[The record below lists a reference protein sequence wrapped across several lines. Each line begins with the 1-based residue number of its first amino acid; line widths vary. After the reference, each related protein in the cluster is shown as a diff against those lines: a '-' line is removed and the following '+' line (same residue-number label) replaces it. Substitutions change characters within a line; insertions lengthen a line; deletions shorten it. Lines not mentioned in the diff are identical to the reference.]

1 MRSMY
6 DLILKNAQIAD
17 CKFPKCELFDVAI
30 SGGKICEIE
39 PSKNSHSTA
48 AKSLDMGGNILCAGF
63 IDIHFHGAA
72 NSDICDDDSD
82 AIFKVARQ
90 KLKEGVTSILPATLT
105 LSKDA
110 LKKTFHNLKNYAK
123 NPESCRF
130 LGVHLEGP
138 FINPK
143 IAGAQNAEFAR
154 DLDISEID
162 ELNSIAKI
170 LKVSFSPELKGS
182 SEFVRGLLNRG
193 IVPSAA
199 HTCASFGR
207 IEELYRAGLKNVTHF
222 GNRCGEFGA
231 REIGVVGAG
240 LLFGDIT
247 LEIIA
252 DKIHLSPDFIRLIF
266 ARKDASKIVLITDS
280 MRASGLGDG
289 VYSLGGLDVKVSG
302 AEARLVSDSSLAG
315 SVLKMSE
322 ALKNLC
328 EILNADISK
337 LAKCAS
343 LNAANSLNIPNL
355 GEIKEGNFADFALL
369 DTDFK
374 VLKTIV
380 GGVVKY
386 EA

>member
-1 MRSMY
+1 MRAMY

-17 CKFPKCELFDVAI
+17 CKFSKSELFDIAI
-30 SGGKICEIE
+30 SGGKICEIC
-39 PSKNSHSTA
+39 PHKNSPERA
-48 AKSLDMGGNILCAGF
+48 ARILDLGGNTLCAGF

-72 NSDICDDDSD
+72 NCDVCDDDPG
-82 AIFKVARQ
+82 AIFKVAAQ
-90 KLKEGVTSILPATLT
+90 KLKEGVTSIAPATLT
-105 LSKDA
+105 LSKEA
-110 LKKTFHNLKNYAK
+110 LKKTFHNLKNYAQ

-143 IAGAQNAEFAR
+143 MAGAQNAEFAR

-162 ELNSIAKI
+162 GLNSIAKI

-182 SEFVRGLLNRG
+182 GEFVRGLLSRG

-199 HTCASFGR
+199 HSCAGFES
-207 IEELYRAGLKNVTHF
+207 IEKLYRAGLKSIAHF

-231 REIGVVGAG
+231 REIGLVGAG
-240 LLFGDIT
+240 LLLENFT

-252 DKIHLSPDFIRLIF
+252 DKVHLSPDFIRLIF

-289 VYSLGGLDVKVSG
+289 LYSLGGLDVKVSG

-315 SVLKMSE
+315 SVLKMNE

-355 GEIKEGNFADFALL
+355 GEIKQGNFADFAVLNS
-369 DTDFK
+369 DFK

>member
-1 MRSMY
+1 MY
-6 DLILKNAQIAD
+6 DFILKNAQIAD
-17 CKFPKCELFDVAI
+17 CKFTDGKLRDVFV
-30 SGGKICEIE
+30 SDGKICDII
-39 PSKNSHSTA
+39 PSQTSSANA
-48 AKSLDMGGNILCAGF
+48 AKIFDLDGKILCAGF

-72 NSDICDDDSD
+72 NFDVCDDESD
-82 AIFKVARQ
+82 AIFKVAKQ
-90 KLKEGVTSILPATLT
+90 KLKEGVTSIIPATLT

-110 LKKTFHNLKNYAK
+110 LKRTFKNLRNYAK
-123 NPESCRF
+123 NPESCRL

-143 IAGAQNAEFAR
+143 MAGAQNTEFAR
-154 DLDISEID
+154 ALDLSEID
-162 ELNSIAKI
+162 ELNSILKI
-170 LKVSFSPELKGS
+170 LKVSFSPELDGADN
-182 SEFVRGLLNRG
+182 FVRGLLNRG

-199 HTCASFGR
+199 HTCANFKTVQDLR
-207 IEELYRAGLKNVTHF
+207 AAGLKNITHF

-240 LLFGDIT
+240 LLFDDFT

-252 DKIHLSPDFIRLIF
+252 DKVHLSPDFIRLIF

-289 VYSLGGLDVKVSG
+289 TYSLGGLDVKVSG
-302 AEARLVSDSSLAG
+302 SEARLVSNSSLAG
-315 SVLKMSE
+315 SVLKMNV
-322 ALKNLC
+322 ALKNIC
-328 EILNADISK
+328 EILNADIAE

-343 LNAANSLNIPNL
+343 LNAANSLNIPNS
-355 GEIKEGNFADFALL
+355 GEIKQGNFADFAVL
-369 DTDFK
+369 DSDFK

-380 GGVVKY
+380 GGIVKY

>member
-1 MRSMY
+1 MRAMY
-6 DLILKNAQIAD
+6 DLVLKNARLAD
-17 CKFPKCELFDVAI
+17 CKFAEGKLFDIHVLN
-30 SGGKICEIE
+30 GKICEII
-39 PSKNSHSTA
+39 PGQTLTPLA
-48 AKSLDMGGNILCAGF
+48 ARILDLDGKILCSGF

-72 NSDICDDDSD
+72 NSDVCDEDSD

-90 KLKEGVTSILPATLT
+90 KLKEGVTSIVPATLT

-110 LKKTFHNLKNYAK
+110 LKRTFKNFKNYAQ

-143 IAGAQNAEFAR
+143 MAGAQNAEFAR
-154 DLDISEID
+154 ALDLSEID

-170 LKVSFSPELKGS
+170 LKVSFSPELEGADN
-182 SEFVRGLLNRG
+182 FVRGLLSKG

-199 HTCASFGR
+199 HTCANFKTMR
-207 IEELYRAGLKNVTHF
+207 DLQAAGLKNITHF

-240 LLFGDIT
+240 LLFDDFT

-252 DKIHLSPDFIRLIF
+252 DTVHLSPDFIRLIF
-266 ARKDASKIVLITDS
+266 ARKDPSKIVLITDS

-289 VYSLGGLDVKVSG
+289 VYSLGGLDVKVRGS
-302 AEARLVSDSSLAG
+302 EARLVSNCSLAG
-315 SVLKMSE
+315 SVLKMNE
-322 ALKNLC
+322 ALKNIC
-328 EILNADISK
+328 EILNTDISK

-355 GEIKEGNFADFALL
+355 GELKEGNFADFAVL
-369 DTDFK
+369 DSNFK